1 MLLRVGNTYSK
12 KIFFF
17 FNINVC
23 DSTVNVN
30 ATQVVLNAKY
40 TKTMAQTPVVFR
52 PLEIKILQG
61 IYFIGFNSIYIE
73 SDPRSLWLLYQT
85 IIRRTGS
92 MAVRDHVYTS
102 RECPSRARS
111 RKGQAGPGPLP

>member
-1 MLLRVGNTYSK
+1 
-12 KIFFF
+12 
-17 FNINVC
+17 
-23 DSTVNVN
+23 
-30 ATQVVLNAKY
+30 
-40 TKTMAQTPVVFR
+40 MAQTPVVFR

-102 RECPSRARS
+102 RNVPPGLVPERVR
-111 RKGQAGPGPLP
+111 RGQGRFREQRVCKCSDRGRRIK

>member
-12 KIFFF
+12 KKKK

-85 IIRRTGS
+85 IN
-92 MAVRDHVYTS
+92 DH
-102 RECPSRARS
+102 
-111 RKGQAGPGPLP
+111 